1 MKKFL
6 LSLGLACV
14 TAVAQAG
21 SFEVICG
28 KDGTTPQW
36 PNMGGY
42 AQTEVSTAQFGGC
55 TWSAQNMNNN
65 NNGWAY
71 LRLGKKSTTNGIAA
85 LYSNAALPWAVTD
98 VTLTVKE
105 FLRGTVNSATLV
117 VSDDDS
123 FADATSVSYNVSSA
137 ITAAGDYTFTV
148 TTPVAGKYYK
158 LLFNTTN
165 TTSKNGVIDIT
176 KVVFNYTEGEAKT
189 VATPTLAMVEGDYSF
204 SVTMTCETEGAEI
217 RYTTDGTEPTAESTL
232 YSAPVE
238 VWEATTFKAVGVKDG
253 ELSNVATFTANPPYI
268 LDGFDTLLGF
278 ENVPAEGVPVVVKA
292 PMTAIY
298 QNGSNLY
305 VKSGSSCMLI
315 FGNIGKTLSN
325 GDTFNRIAG
334 TYKLYQD
341 QPEIE
346 ASEVGEVTA
355 GTPVQP
361 QPVELD
367 MVNATMI
374 CQYVTVENVTIAKDE
389 SDSRGKTFTVTDASG
404 NSVTMYNKFGLT
416 IEPGTGYTVTGFV
429 GKNNGTIQLQPV
441 EVTGGVVTIP
451 VPVFNPASGASVPYQ
466 SYIELT
472 AEEGSEIYFK
482 YDSDSFELYNADD
495 KIMVFT
501 AVGQTATIEAY
512 AKKGDNQSETVTAT
526 YTVTKKD
533 PMVRWLDANG
543 EEVSEVEYVF
553 GSEESFVPPM
563 FDSQNTEA
571 EPTMESSDPAVA
583 SINEMYGIDINAVGT
598 TVITVTVPET
608 ANYAEGSASFILN
621 VLSEPVNRPVTATFN
636 FNDFESLTFETPVT
650 LPASGNGVN
659 VDSNK
664 LMSDGVT
671 LSFVKGGSNGVK
683 YWNATSGTTLRVY
696 SPSQLT
702 LAVDAAYTITKVTFD
717 SPGDWGL
724 ALGAEQPGTFS
735 NKVWEKGETENEN
748 VASLT
753 FNATAKTFL
762 NRIEVVYEKI
772 GTGIESVAVD
782 DENAPV
788 EYFNLQGV
796 KVANPSAGIYIR
808 RQGSKATKVLVK

>member
-6 LSLGLACV
+6 LFLGLACV

-21 SFEVICG
+21 SFEVTFG
-28 KDGTTPQW
+28 KDGSTPQW
-36 PNMGGY
+36 PNVGGY
-42 AQTEVSTAQFGGC
+42 GSKVVSTAQFGGC
-55 TWSAQNMNNN
+55 TWTAQNMNNN

-71 LRLGKKSTTNGIAA
+71 FRIGQKSKTNYIAS
-85 LYSNAALPWAVTD
+85 LYSNAAIPEAVTD
-98 VTLTVKE
+98 VTLTVKS
-105 FLRGTVNSATLV
+105 FLRGTVNSATLI
-117 VSDDDS
+117 VSDDGS
-123 FADATSVSYNVSSA
+123 FADATSVSYEVNSA
-137 ITAAGDYTFTV
+137 ITKAGDYTFTV
-148 TTPVAGKYYK
+148 TSPVAGKYYK
-158 LLFNTTN
+158 LQFNTTN
-165 TTSKNGVIDIT
+165 STSTNGVIDIS
-176 KVVFNYTEGEAKT
+176 KVVFNYTEGEVKP
-189 VATPTLAMVEGDYSF
+189 VATPTMEMVEGEYSF
-204 SVTMTCETEGAEI
+204 SVNMTCATDGAEI

-232 YSAPVE
+232 YTAPVE

-268 LDGFDTLLGF
+268 LDGFETLFGF
-278 ENVPAEGVPVVVKA
+278 ENVPAEGVSVIVKA

-298 QNGSNLY
+298 QNGQNLY
-305 VKSGSSCMLI
+305 VKSGSSCMLVY
-315 FGNIGKTLSN
+315 GNIGKTLSN
-325 GDTFNRIAG
+325 GDTFNRLAG
-334 TYKLYQD
+334 TYKLYMD

-355 GTPVQP
+355 GSPVQP
-361 QPVELD
+361 MFVELD
-367 MVNATMI
+367 MVNATMM
-374 CQYVTVENVTIAKDE
+374 CQYVTVENLTITEDTNDNK
-389 SDSRGKTFTVTDASG
+389 GKTFIITDAAG
-404 NSVTMYNKFGLT
+404 NSVTMYNKFGLK
-416 IEPGTGYTVTGFV
+416 IESGRGYTVTGFV
-429 GKNNGTIQLQPV
+429 GKNNGTLQLLPV
-441 EVTGGVVTIP
+441 EVTGGIVEIP

-543 EEVSEVEYVF
+543 EEVSEIEYVF
-553 GSEESFVPPM
+553 GSEEPFTLPM

-571 EPTMESSDPAVA
+571 EPVMESSNPEVA

-608 ANYAEGSASFILN
+608 ANYAAGSASFTLN

-636 FNDFESLTFETPVT
+636 FNDFSSLTFGTSITEPSAGT
-650 LPASGNGVN
+650 GVVVEN
-659 VDSNK
+659 NT
-664 LMSDGVT
+664 LMSEGVT
-671 LSFVKGGSNGVK
+671 LSFVKESGNGVK
-683 YWNATSGTTLRVY
+683 YWSDNTLRVY
-696 SPSQLT
+696 SGSSLS
-702 LAVDAAYTITKVTFD
+702 LAVDAAYKITKVTFD
-717 SPGDWGL
+717 NKNEWGL
-724 ALGAEQPGTFS
+724 DLASGQSGTFIK
-735 NKVWEKGETENEN
+735 KVWETGATEN

-753 FNATAKTFL
+753 FEATEKTFL
-762 NRIEVVYEKI
+762 NSIEVVYEKI
-772 GTGIESVAVD
+772 GTGIESVVAD

-796 KVANPSAGIYIR
+796 KVVNPSAGIYIR
-808 RQGSKATKVLVK
+808 RQGSKTTKVLVK

>member
-6 LSLGLACV
+6 LSLGLAAV
-14 TAVAQAG
+14 TALSSFAVEASWSVTFAKG
-21 SFEVICG
+21 SNNSQTNW
-28 KDGTTPQW
+28 TT
-36 PNMGGY
+36 
-42 AQTEVSTAQFGGC
+42 S
-55 TWSAQNMNNN
+55 SA
-65 NNGWAY
+65 
-71 LRLGKKSTTNGIAA
+71 L
-85 LYSNAALPWAVTD
+85 TD
-98 VTLTVKE
+98 VCTEGSENLS
-105 FLRGTVNSATLV
+105 GI
-117 VSDDDS
+117 
-123 FADATSVSYNVSSA
+123 TSVSNVSPGIYGLKVGTNKGTGKAIFGVAADSQVTPTKIEMKVSA
-137 ITAAGDYTFTV
+137 NKNATGLSFKFNDKAYSLASSNTNGSYNTITITDISTPLTSLTFEKATSSKEGFIFVESITV
-148 TTPVAGKYYK
+148 YY
-158 LLFNTTN
+158 
-165 TTSKNGVIDIT
+165 
-176 KVVFNYTEGEAKT
+176 EQGEAPS
-189 VATPTLAMVEGDYSF
+189 VAAPELAMVEGEYSF
-204 SVTMTCETEGAEI
+204 SVTMNCETEGAEI

-305 VKSGSSCMLI
+305 VKSGSSCMLVY
-315 FGNIGKTLSN
+315 GNIGKTLSN

-374 CQYVTVENVTIAKDE
+374 CQYVTVENVTIAKDA

-441 EVTGGVVTIP
+441 EMTGGIVTIP

-608 ANYAEGSASFILN
+608 ANYAAGSASFILN

-636 FNDFESLTFETPVT
+636 FNNFESLTFETPVT
-650 LPASGNGVN
+650 LPASGNGVD

-671 LSFVKGGSNGVK
+671 LSFVKGGNGVK

-724 ALGAEQPGTFS
+724 ALGAEQPGTFL
-735 NKVWEKGETENEN
+735 NRVWEKGETENKN

-762 NRIEVVYEKI
+762 NSIEVVYEKI

>member
-6 LSLGLACV
+6 LSLGLAAV
-14 TAVAQAG
+14 TALSSFAVEASWSVTFAKG
-21 SFEVICG
+21 S
-28 KDGTTPQW
+28 
-36 PNMGGY
+36 
-42 AQTEVSTAQFGGC
+42 
-55 TWSAQNMNNN
+55 NNN
-65 NNGWAY
+65 QTNW
-71 LRLGKKSTTNGIAA
+71 TTSSA
-85 LYSNAALPWAVTD
+85 LTD
-98 VTLTVKE
+98 VCTDGSENLS
-105 FLRGTVNSATLV
+105 GI
-117 VSDDDS
+117 
-123 FADATSVSYNVSSA
+123 TSVSNVSPGIYGLKVGTNKGTGKAIFGVAADSQVTPTKIEMKVSA
-137 ITAAGDYTFTV
+137 NKNATGLSFKFNDKAYSLASSNTNGSYNTITITDISTPLTSLTFEKATSTKEGFIFV
-148 TTPVAGKYYK
+148 ESIIVYY
-158 LLFNTTN
+158 
-165 TTSKNGVIDIT
+165 
-176 KVVFNYTEGEAKT
+176 EQGEAPS
-189 VATPTLAMVEGDYSF
+189 VAAPELAMVEGEYSF
-204 SVTMTCETEGAEI
+204 SVNMTCATEGAEI

-305 VKSGSSCMLI
+305 VKSGSSCMLVY
-315 FGNIGKTLSN
+315 GNIGKTLSN

-374 CQYVTVENVTIAKDE
+374 CQYVTVENVTIAKDA

-441 EVTGGVVTIP
+441 EMTGGIVTIP

-608 ANYAEGSASFILN
+608 ANYAAGSASFILN

-636 FNDFESLTFETPVT
+636 FNNFESLTFETPVT
-650 LPASGNGVN
+650 LPASGNGVD

-671 LSFVKGGSNGVK
+671 LSFVNGGNGVK
-683 YWNATSGTTLRVY
+683 YWNAISGTTLRVC

-724 ALGAEQPGTFS
+724 ALGAEQPGTFL
-735 NKVWEKGETENEN
+735 NRVWEKGETENKN

-762 NRIEVVYEKI
+762 NSIEVVYEKI